1 MGYSPWGCKESDMPE
16 RAYTHNVFYCQITN
30 GEAGAPGVC
39 RFCKVAQLVEKRPR
53 FVLGIEREDLC
64 ALASPLCAH
73 SDPVDRL
80 LAAIIHFLRG
90 VGAISSVSSRTQ
102 NSGSEPSVGGL

>member
-1 MGYSPWGCKESDMPE
+1 MGYSPWGRKESDMPE
-16 RAYTHNVFYCQITN
+16 RAYTHTYSTARLQMGKLELRGICD
-30 GEAGAPGVC
+30 
-39 RFCKVAQLVEKRPR
+39 FCKVAQLVEKRPC

-64 ALASPLCAH
+64 ALAPLCAH

-90 VGAISSVSSRTQ
+90 LVLFLRCRLGPKIPGQSPR
-102 NSGSEPSVGGL
+102 

>member
-1 MGYSPWGCKESDMPE
+1 MGKLEL
-16 RAYTHNVFYCQITN
+16 R
-30 GEAGAPGVC
+30 GVC

-53 FVLGIEREDLC
+53 FVLGIEPEDLC

-90 VGAISSVSSRTQ
+90 LVLFLRCRVGHKIPGQSPR
-102 NSGSEPSVGGL
+102 

>member
-1 MGYSPWGCKESDMPE
+1 MGKLEL
-16 RAYTHNVFYCQITN
+16 R
-30 GEAGAPGVC
+30 GVC

-90 VGAISSVSSRTQ
+90 LVLFLRCRVGHKIPGQSPR
-102 NSGSEPSVGGL
+102 